1 MVSAYREISLWA
13 SYILCFCFSSQNVTW
28 TIYIFHLNT
37 KILLKRINIKTSK
50 WPNPE
55 FFYFHPKLIKVFLI
69 LLTSLW
75 DCWVILASR
84 CLTIFT
90 SWRRGLDWV
99 EFFWIPRRISR
110 CYVVI
115 RHLFTPTFWTRRT
128 RIRLFDA
135 DVDFVWI
142 CWDFHGM
149 SVRFGVAV
157 NDLLVGVVRGRV
169 TKNS

>member
-28 TIYIFHLNT
+28 AIYTFHLKT
-37 KILLKRINIKTSK
+37 KISLKRINIETS
-50 WPNPE
+50 NDQTCR
-55 FFYFHPKLIKVFLI
+55 VFLFSSQADS
-69 LLTSLW
+69 LFNVTHFTSYR
-75 DCWVILASR
+75 DVK
-84 CLTIFT
+84 TIFT
-90 SWRRGLDWV
+90 SWIRGLDWV
-99 EFFWIPRRISR
+99 EFFCTSLRSFPRRIPR

-115 RHLFTPTFWTRRT
+115 RHLFTPTFWTLRT

-135 DVDFVWI
+135 DVDFVRI
-142 CWDFHGM
+142 GWDFQGV